1 MLATFLHSQILICFS
16 NAELV
21 IFDLVLSDD
30 DFELRVACAEKI
42 GRLGGDGLRFWVG
55 WGVGEG
61 L

>member
-16 NAELV
+16 NIELV
-21 IFDLVLSDD
+21 IFALVLSDD
-30 DFELRVACAEKI
+30 DFGLRVACAQKI

-61 L
+61 V